1 MIDLPVDCLIHNS
14 QLGFKATPGSLLQIS
29 ESGFFMVSCLFG
41 DKPHRVLLPIQ
52 ETVLILEQPEE
63 VVVDAVEVER

>member
-1 MIDLPVDCLIHNS
+1 MDLPADCLIHNS

-29 ESGFFMVSCLFG
+29 ESGFFVVSCKFG

-52 ETVLILEQPEE
+52 ETVLILEQPEDI
-63 VVVDAVEVER
+63 VVEAVEIEP

>member
-52 ETVLILEQPEE
+52 ETVLILEQVED
-63 VVVDAVEVER
+63 VVVDAIEIER